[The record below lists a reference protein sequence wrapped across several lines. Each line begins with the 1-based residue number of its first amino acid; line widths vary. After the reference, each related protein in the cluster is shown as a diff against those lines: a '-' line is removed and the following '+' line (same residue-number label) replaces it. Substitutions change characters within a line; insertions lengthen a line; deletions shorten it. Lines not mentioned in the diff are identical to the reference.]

1 MESDYKYLRKRISEL
16 DSMQLRI
23 QFFRPD
29 EGIRV
34 YHISR
39 YEILKL
45 AQEADAF
52 YKIGRACL
60 IDKQKFEEYLE
71 KFKVR

>member
-1 MESDYKYLRKRISEL
+1 MDSDYKYLRKRMEEL
-16 DSMQLRI
+16 DSEQLRI

-45 AQEADAF
+45 AKEADAF

-60 IDKQKFEEYLE
+60 INKPRFEEYLE
-71 KFKVR
+71 SFKVR